1 MSQVHVDQKD
11 FDLRVC
17 ESIERCRPQ
26 LRSIARSKYN
36 IKDDIFE
43 DIVQDLYLR
52 VSSSNPNLG
61 YFDDGY
67 IVTSFRNLCIDFTRS
82 RKRSIKILD
91 DLDFVQDSRYVDPAN
106 LLIDREDLELV
117 RDAVLKR
124 DPDNWTILMLVAD
137 GRSHKE
143 ISRLMGIKSF
153 KTVGTRVYRA
163 REYIEEL
170 LRAS

>member
-1 MSQVHVDQKD
+1 MSRVNVDQKD
-11 FDLRVC
+11 FNLGVC

-26 LRSIARSKYN
+26 LYSIARGKYN

-52 VSSSNPNLG
+52 ISSSRPNLG

-67 IVTSFRNLCIDFTRS
+67 VVTSFRNLCVDFVRS
-82 RKRSIKILD
+82 RNRSINLLD
-91 DLDFVQDSRYVDPAN
+91 DLDFVQASGHVDPAN
-106 LLIDREDLELV
+106 LLINREDLELI
-117 RDAVLKR
+117 RGAVLEN

-137 GRSHKE
+137 GLSHKE

-163 REYIEEL
+163 REYIKGL
-170 LRAS
+170 LEAS